1 MGRRREPN
9 PFELLIVAPWWISF
23 LLGVGTLYFASA
35 LPKTFTSIGFLFA
48 GVLLLLSFCSFIL
61 GLFKR
66 RPGRETGIK
75 DVSAGYSAFTGAM
88 TCPRCGASMVV
99 RKARSG
105 LHRGH
110 YFYGCS
116 RFPFCWA
123 IVNM

>member
-1 MGRRREPN
+1 MGRRRDPN
-9 PFELLIVAPWWISF
+9 LFEILIAAPWWVSF
-23 LLGVGTLYFASA
+23 ILGVGMFVAIPS
-35 LPKTFTSIGFLFA
+35 LPTMYIFLGKLFA
-48 GVLLLLSFCSFIL
+48 AILFFLAFASFIL
-61 GLFKR
+61 GLTK
-66 RPGRETGIK
+66 GSTGK
-75 DVSAGYSAFTGAM
+75 KTRVEDVRAGYSAFNGAM
-88 TCPRCGASMVV
+88 TCPRCGAKMVV